1 MNVPEGCR
9 SIFRARYAGSAEIV
23 NPVTNEHFHHSDDGA
38 CYIKRALAD
47 ILTAMK
53 TGRTT
58 RIDAREAYRGLS
70 IIAGIFESAK
80 TQSVVYFEH

>member
-1 MNVPEGCR
+1 
-9 SIFRARYAGSAEIV
+9 
-23 NPVTNEHFHHSDDGA
+23 
-38 CYIKRALAD
+38 LAD

-80 TQSVVYFEH
+80 TQSVFCFDR